1 MGRKRARLAAIVLAV
16 VAVVGAALCWTTAG
30 ITSRA
35 LYAGVWAAWG
45 VSAGIAVASLAVAL
59 IRRQD

>member
-30 ITSRA
+30 ITRRA
-35 LYAGVWAAWG
+35 LYAGCVLYT
-45 VSAGIAVASLAVAL
+45 SPSP
-59 IRRQD
+59 RD